1 MGSYTSEV
9 LGVVGAVIGGV
20 WGGGNWQAGYLI
32 GSAIGGVIEGPVK
45 IPAPGLAE
53 APVQTSRDGVPI
65 PIVWGLHQVHGNI
78 LQKNPETQITRTTSS
93 GKGGGTETSE
103 KRRLRTFAIGI
114 CAAPIHEVTRIWENG
129 RLVYDIRETPTIP
142 EAETAKY
149 AQGLRFYNGDETQL
163 PDSELEAHWGADST
177 PAYRGLAYIVWVN
190 KDLTDFGG
198 AIPQYAFEVNGSNA
212 NSITSKPYPIELIDG
227 LQSSVNW
234 SESQFLSVPID
245 GIDPTVTI
253 TSITLVDSIETYE
266 YETEGID
273 VAMAVSS
280 ITLDLRIESYSYE
293 TEGIDPTMSV
303 IDIAL
308 RTALITHVY
317 GAEGIDPTVSVS
329 SITLT

>member
-1 MGSYTSEV
+1 VGSYTSEV

-45 IPAPGLAE
+45 IPAPGLSE

-212 NSITSKPYPIELIDG
+212 YSVTSKPYPIE
-227 LQSSVNW
+227 
-234 SESQFLSVPID
+234 
-245 GIDPTVTI
+245 
-253 TSITLVDSIETYE
+253 
-266 YETEGID
+266 
-273 VAMAVSS
+273 
-280 ITLDLRIESYSYE
+280 
-293 TEGIDPTMSV
+293 V
-303 IDIAL
+303 I
-308 RTALITHVY
+308 
-317 GAEGIDPTVSVS
+317 EGIDPTVGAVDKYIWTIPREGIDP
-329 SITLT
+329 SITPQDGTLRALINTYSVPVEGLETAITPQDGTLRDLIEEYTIPVEGIEAAITPQDGTLEVLVFEHTYGAEGITPAITPKNGVLA